1 MEERKKKMNEIKE
14 RVFQIIKSS
23 FPSIDDFNINDSNL
37 DLVKNLGMDSLTF
50 VEMIILIE
58 EEFNIEI
65 PFEILVINN
74 FNNIDSIAN
83 VVKKALIDQYKK

>member
-1 MEERKKKMNEIKE
+1 MNEIKE